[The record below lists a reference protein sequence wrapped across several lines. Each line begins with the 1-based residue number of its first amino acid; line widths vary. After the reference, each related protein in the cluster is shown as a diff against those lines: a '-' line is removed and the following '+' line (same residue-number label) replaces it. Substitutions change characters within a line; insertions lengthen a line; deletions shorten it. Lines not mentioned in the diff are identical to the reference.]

1 MPPEAAIATA
11 PTLQRRETVR
21 AAVRGLLERNP
32 EFARVEPEK
41 RRRLANSLVR
51 LTETSLDLIEEEAA
65 ADPQARTA
73 PGAPL
78 AAGMAAG
85 MPFDATSNRQIASVA
100 QATLEGIAF
109 PRFVTELVNGVFKG
123 LIDANAQ
130 QIQAYVDMIS
140 GVTAASAGEGSDTGP
155 DQARLW
161 LVQQFP
167 DAYELGASQ
176 DDWGAE
182 EENGTAVVRL
192 REGRD
197 GPPRE
202 DVAALLELTGEEA
215 EGFDTE
221 EPEEGLLGKVRA
233 YLSRKRQKVIASLL
247 TLGMNRLVI
256 DHGKIKAG
264 MNFSIDAHS
273 AAEENRARRF
283 EFRHSSTV
291 GGSVGF
297 GPWSVNAS
305 MTNSIGIVNTSQS
318 HQREEMNQQ
327 VNMNADVE
335 LHFHSDYMPLNQL
348 AAADSVQRIRAVS
361 LNPNATP
368 TTPTQRAPRDTPG
381 QVAARSVV
389 STPITPV
396 SSGTPPPIRQH
407 DRGGQ
412 GGQGSQ
418 GSQGGQGGQT
428 RQPASNQPASSQP
441 ATNRP
446 ASNQPAS
453 NQPASNQPASTQP
466 ASNQP
471 TANQPASNQ
480 PASNQPATNQPAAN
494 QPAQG
499 GS

>member
-1 MPPEAAIATA
+1 MLPETATSGVSA
-11 PTLQRRETVR
+11 HERRETVR
-21 AAVRGLLERNP
+21 AAVRGLLEQNP
-32 EFARVEPEK
+32 EFARVDPGS
-41 RRRLANSLVR
+41 RRKLAHDLVQ
-51 LTETSLDLIEEEAA
+51 LTETSLALMAEEAE
-65 ADPQARTA
+65 ADPDAAAART
-73 PGAPL
+73 PL
-78 AAGMAAG
+78 AGGMA
-85 MPFDATSNRQIASVA
+85 FDPAANRQLAGVA

-140 GVTAASAGEGSDTGP
+140 GVTAASADSGSATGP
-155 DQARLW
+155 AQARLW

-167 DAYELGASQ
+167 DSYELGVSQ
-176 DDWGAE
+176 DDWGQE
-182 EENGTAVVRL
+182 EANGTTVVRL

-233 YLSRKRQKVIASLL
+233 YLSRKRQKVMASLL
-247 TLGMNRLVI
+247 MLGINRLVI
-256 DHGKIKAG
+256 DHGRIKAG

-283 EFRHSSTV
+283 EFAHSSTA
-291 GGSVGF
+291 GASVGF

-318 HQREEMNQQ
+318 HQREEMNQA

-361 LNPNATP
+361 ANPTAPATAP
-368 TTPTQRAPRDTPG
+368 GAGRAPETPG
-381 QVAARSVV
+381 QTAARSVV
-389 STPITPV
+389 TTPITRP
-396 SSGTPPPIRQH
+396 SPGTPPPVRR
-407 DRGGQ
+407 DGGS
-412 GGQGSQ
+412 GR
-418 GSQGGQGGQT
+418 T
-428 RQPASNQPASSQP
+428 PP
-441 ATNRP
+441 ATPPTTPATPRTTTPATRP
-446 ASNQPAS
+446 A
-453 NQPASNQPASTQP
+453 T
-466 ASNQP
+466 
-471 TANQPASNQ
+471 T
-480 PASNQPATNQPAAN
+480 PATRPATT
-494 QPAQG
+494 PATRPATTPATRPATTPATRPATTPATPPATTPATRPATTPATPPAT
-499 GS
+499 SPATPPR